1 MISPDGSIPI
11 PFSKDGCGV
20 LTNCSLCG
28 TEATLSFSAG
38 LVCSSFSLK
47 PGPFCML
54 SASLGSTNKSVT
66 SHLFSSSLIL
76 ALSSPPSFL
85 LLQSLWQIRQ
95 ELSSNIRLQWVPG
108 HLFLPGNDAADELAR
123 RGALLVSSAIPCSLS
138 LISRIHSSLFLDCRR
153 THQNFSTHWFLQFPL
168 RKLSSLVTLAVCSL
182 SLSSPLQQ
190 TQDTVKLLSF

>member
-1 MISPDGSIPI
+1 MISTDGSIPI
-11 PFSKDGCGV
+11 PFGKDGCGV
-20 LTNCSLCG
+20 LANCSVCG

-85 LLQSLWQIRQ
+85 LHQSLWQIRQ
-95 ELSSNIRLQWVPG
+95 ELSSLFSANIRLQWVPG

-153 THQNFSTHWFLQFPL
+153 THQNISTHWFLQFPL

-182 SLSSPLQQ
+182 SLVSAA
-190 TQDTVKLLSF
+190 TDTGYC